1 MKKKVLLQV
10 MGAVLVA
17 GLMAGCGGTNDTK
30 TEENTKTEA
39 AADNADAKEETDS
52 TEAEDTSEDSA
63 STDSAEEDSAE
74 ADDTAAEAESTGE
87 DSASSYSTEAES
99 TGEDSASSDSTE
111 ADSAEVADSKETEA
125 AGSSA
130 GTAAQTAN
138 SDAYGE
144 VVSAAGWNI
153 TVEDVE
159 INSSLENVSVEL
171 GYTGVETSDYKK
183 EADAGKTFCMIKLK
197 IEKDG
202 SKETL
207 DWANLKLTDSE
218 GNEYSRMDDEF
229 ISELGMTR
237 MVGTTLNFGSNEGWI
252 AFEIDEN
259 AEGLE
264 LSYPFEA
271 EEYHCAL

>member
-74 ADDTAAEAESTGE
+74 ADDTAAEA
-87 DSASSYSTEAES
+87 
-99 TGEDSASSDSTE
+99 
-111 ADSAEVADSKETEA
+111 DSAEVADSKETEA
-125 AGSSA
+125 AGSSV

-237 MVGTTLNFGSNEGWI
+237 MAGTTLNFGSNEGWI

>member
-30 TEENTKTEA
+30 KEENTKTEA
-39 AADNADAKEETDS
+39 AADKADAKEETDS

-87 DSASSYSTEAES
+87 DSASS
-99 TGEDSASSDSTE
+99 DSTE

-130 GTAAQTAN
+130 GTAAKTAN

-183 EADAGKTFCMIKLK
+183 EAAGKTFCMIKLK

-229 ISELGMTR
+229 ITELGMTR
-237 MVGTTLNFGSNEGWI
+237 MAGTTLNFGSNEGWI

>member
-39 AADNADAKEETDS
+39 AADNADAKEEPD
-52 TEAEDTSEDSA
+52 
-63 STDSAEEDSAE
+63 
-74 ADDTAAEAESTGE
+74 
-87 DSASSYSTEAES
+87 STEAES

-218 GNEYSRMDDEF
+218 GNEYSRIDDEF

-237 MVGTTLNFGSNEGWI
+237 MAGTTLNFGSNEGWI

>member
-63 STDSAEEDSAE
+63 STDSAEEDS
-74 ADDTAAEAESTGE
+74 
-87 DSASSYSTEAES
+87 TEA
-99 TGEDSASSDSTE
+99 DSASSDSTE

-237 MVGTTLNFGSNEGWI
+237 MAGTTLNFGSNEGWI

>member
-87 DSASSYSTEAES
+87 DSASS
-99 TGEDSASSDSTE
+99 DSTE

-153 TVEDVE
+153 TVED
-159 INSSLENVSVEL
+159 VEL

-237 MVGTTLNFGSNEGWI
+237 MAGTTLNFGSNEGWI